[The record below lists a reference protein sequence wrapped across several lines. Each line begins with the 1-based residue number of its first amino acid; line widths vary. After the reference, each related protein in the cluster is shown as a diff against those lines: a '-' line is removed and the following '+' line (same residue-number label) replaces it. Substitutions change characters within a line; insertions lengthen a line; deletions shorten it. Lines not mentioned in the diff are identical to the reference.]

1 MGVLSRLARPEERN
15 STLKNPDR
23 ALLEAL
29 RGGIGTHAGV
39 VVSDEGALA
48 YSAVLACVRVLSE
61 SVATLPCIL
70 YERMEQGGQAG
81 KRRATSHALYR
92 VLHTAPNAE
101 MTSFEF
107 WEMAIVH
114 LLLWGNFYAEI
125 VVDGRGD
132 VAALWPIPPKLV
144 TPVRWP
150 DGRLGYKVELPEEPK
165 AFGREWIF
173 HVAGMRTTGL
183 KGLSVVGH
191 AREAIGLGM
200 AAEQYGASVFGNG
213 MVPGGVLEHP
223 GELSDDAY
231 ARLLTAWKDRHEG
244 LSNAQRL
251 AILEDGMKYTKI
263 GIPPEDAQF
272 LETRKFQRSEIAGM
286 FRVPL
291 HMIGD
296 LERAT
301 FSNIEH
307 QSTEYVVYSIQ
318 PWLRRIE
325 ARAQVSLLLR
335 PDQERYFA
343 EFLVDGLLRGDAV
356 SRNQAY
362 STARQW
368 GWMSV
373 NEIRQRENLNPIT
386 EGDVYLQPMNMVT
399 AGEGLDHEGAKG
411 GEGAKREGAKGDV
424 RARTAGERRSAEE
437 ITRVGQERQRM
448 AAAFRRQ
455 IGDVAQRLVNR
466 EVNDVRNAARRLLK
480 AERARSGDRPERGHP
495 GGGERRSVAEWEVW
509 VQEFYREHGH
519 TAREYLLA
527 TMTSAAELTVE
538 SVERETGHRWPD
550 EELESWM
557 YNYTDSRCNVWVGD
571 HRRAVIGATRAAQDA
586 GDDPLPAVEAALDE
600 IQETAAERFS
610 RDQGTRLINAVAT
623 TIYAYFV
630 LRMIW
635 YSFGE
640 SCDYCKQLDG
650 REVGAAQYFL
660 QAGEALL
667 DAAGVAL
674 TMVGNV
680 RHAPLHDGC
689 DCQVVAA

>member
-1 MGVLSRLARPEERN
+1 MGVLSRLARQNERRD

-23 ALLEAL
+23 ALIEAL
-29 RGGIGTHAGV
+29 RGGIGTASGV
-39 VVSDEGALA
+39 MVSDEGALA
-48 YSAVLACVRVLSE
+48 YGAVLACVRVLSE

-70 YERMEQGGQAG
+70 YERTEQDGQAG
-81 KRRATSHALYR
+81 KRRASRHPLYR
-92 VLHTAPNAE
+92 ILHTQPNPE

-125 VVDGRGD
+125 VVDGQGE
-132 VAALWPIPPKLV
+132 VSALWPIPPRLV
-144 TPVRWP
+144 TPR
-150 DGRLGYKVELPEEPK
+150 RLSTKRLVYDLEIPEDPRTFD
-165 AFGREWIF
+165 AEWVF
-173 HVAGMRTTGL
+173 HVPSMRTNGL
-183 KGLSVVGH
+183 KGLSVVGQ

-200 AAEQYGASVFGNG
+200 AAERYGAAVFGNG
-213 MVPGGVLEHP
+213 VVPGGVLEHP
-223 GELSDDAY
+223 GGLSDGAY
-231 ARLLTAWKDRHEG
+231 ERLQATWKDRHQG
-244 LSNAQRL
+244 LENAHRL
-251 AILEDGMKYTKI
+251 AILEEGMKYSKI
-263 GIPPEDAQF
+263 GVPPEDAQF

-286 FRVPL
+286 FRVPP

-296 LERAT
+296 LDRAT

-307 QSTEYVVYSIQ
+307 QSTEYVVYSVQ

-325 ARAQVSLLLR
+325 ARALVSLLLR
-335 PDQERYFA
+335 RDQDRYFA
-343 EFLVDGLLRGDAV
+343 EFLVDGLLRGDSV

-373 NEIRQRENLNPIT
+373 NEIRQRENLNPVDG
-386 EGDVYLQPMNMVT
+386 GDVFLQPMNMVE
-399 AGEGLDHEGAKG
+399 AGSEEGSGTDRTGRTGRMSWTGAI
-411 GEGAKREGAKGDV
+411 
-424 RARTAGERRSAEE
+424 ERRSADE
-437 ITRVGQERQRM
+437 IARVGQERQRM
-448 AAAFRRQ
+448 AGSFRRS

-480 AERARSGDRPERGHP
+480 AERARSGDRPEL
-495 GGGERRSVAEWEVW
+495 GGRERRTVAEFETW

-519 TAREYLLA
+519 TAREYLLS
-527 TMTSAAELTVE
+527 TMTSAAELTVD
-538 SVERETGHRWPD
+538 SVERETGRRWPD
-550 EELESWM
+550 DELESWV

-600 IQETAAERFS
+600 IQTTAAERFS

-640 SCDYCKQLDG
+640 SCDYCKQLNG
-650 REVGAAQYFL
+650 REIGPSQFFL
-660 QAGEALL
+660 QMGDELVDAVGSALRM
-667 DAAGVAL
+667 A
-674 TMVGNV
+674 GNV